1 MKRRFYIESTPLY
14 SSEAKALLNEL
25 TIALT
30 VPTLTSVRLIHVY
43 DFFSLSEKDL
53 PQIQKIIQQAGRDQ
67 EIRSDIMQAELNKYP
82 HFAIESLPGQYDQC
96 AYSISLALKTAGIW
110 RKTAVTTAQLY
121 LFNAELS
128 AEDLAK
134 IEQYLFNPINTY
146 LKDLSLEPNEEVLNL
161 HHHPKQV
168 EKVKDFIHMTPSKL
182 VELKLLMG
190 LAMEFEDLAFI
201 QKYFKSEEKRNP
213 TETEL
218 LVLDTYWSDHCRH
231 TTFETM
237 LKSIDF
243 SASQFEAQLQAA
255 YESYLQL
262 REATGITDRPETL
275 MDMATI
281 MGRYQRQTGELADM
295 ELSDE
300 VNACSVRIQVDVDG
314 ELESWLLMFK
324 NETHN
329 HPTEIEPYGGAN
341 TCVGGAI
348 RDPLSGR
355 AYVYQAM
362 RITGAGNILE
372 PVEDTLATKIPQRRI
387 SRVAAQG
394 NSDYANQIGGTT
406 AFAREYIHPGFV
418 AKRMELG
425 AVVGAVKE
433 DHVVRAT
440 PMPGDLV
447 LLVGAKTGRDGV
459 GAATGSSQVQTEETL
474 EKAGTDVQK
483 GCATEERK
491 ILRLFR
497 RKEASTLIKKSN
509 DFGAGGVSVAI
520 GELADGVWVNLDQVP
535 TKYSGLNGTDLAI
548 SESQERMAVVVSA
561 KDAKRFIELAQEE
574 SVEAVIVAEITENP
588 RLVISWRGEKVVDI
602 ARSFL
607 DTNGIRK
614 TANVKVIDSN
624 LPSPLLQVP
633 NTDDLEL
640 AWRTLLA
647 DKNIASQ
654 RGMNQ
659 KFDATLG
666 RSTVLLPFGGKCQA
680 TPAEVSLQKIQVE
693 SGETK
698 TATILAHGYHP
709 YLGGWS
715 PFHGAAYAVIE
726 SLARIVATGGNPQK
740 ARLSFQEYFERLDGI
755 PEKFGKPVAALLGA
769 LAAQKAFNVPS
780 IGGKDSMSGSFDEIT
795 VPPTLV
801 SFAVTTIQT
810 DAVIS
815 SEFKESGDYIYV
827 LPVKEEV
834 IGQVPFAAIAHNFTQ
849 FQAINERY
857 QINAAMSVRQGG
869 IAEALAYMSFGNRIG
884 ANIENISTRD
894 LFRPQYGAFVF
905 TTRRALPASEDYIAI
920 GTTLS
925 EYRFDYGHTTILGST
940 LQAAA
945 EDRYEKIYPIYA
957 KSEGFIPKVDKM
969 PLKGIINRL
978 EAVKPTVVI
987 PVFEGTHS
995 EFDMARAFEKAGAAV
1010 LMQPI
1015 RLLTEADYLG
1025 SVRQLI
1031 AHLENAEILALASG
1045 FASTEEPAG
1054 TGSTMALFLQR
1065 ADIRQAV
1072 ESFIAKGG
1080 LILGINAGFH
1090 ALVKTG
1096 LLPYGE
1102 YRHLEDQDDQNDQA
1116 LYLTTNHCGEFKSQ
1130 MVTTEIVN
1138 NAAPWFSSLNCG
1150 DQHVLP
1156 FAALEGRVMLSE
1168 ALFHTLQAN
1177 GQIAAQYVDHKSRAT
1192 LDQTFN
1198 PAVSQ
1203 YAIEAITSPNGQ
1215 ILGKMAHS
1223 ERYEEGLF
1231 LNIPGRKHQT
1241 IFENAVSHITSKH
1254 L

>member
-14 SSEAKALLNEL
+14 CSEAKALLNEL
-25 TIALT
+25 KTALT
-30 VPTLTSVRLIHVY
+30 VPTLTAVRVIQVY
-43 DFFSLSEKDL
+43 DFFSLKEQD
-53 PQIQKIIQQAGRDQ
+53 IATIERIICQPGRDHA
-67 EIRSDIMQAELNKYP
+67 IRTDILMAELKTHP
-82 HFAIESLPGQYDQC
+82 HFAIESLPGQYDQR
-96 AYSISLALKTAGIW
+96 AYSIQLALKTAGVW
-110 RKTAVTTAQLY
+110 GDTVATTAQLY
-121 LFNAELS
+121 LFNRELS
-128 AEDLAK
+128 GDDLQT

-146 LKDLSLEPNEEVLNL
+146 LKDLSIEPNDEVLNR
-161 HHHPKQV
+161 HHHPKRV
-168 EKVKDFIHMTPSKL
+168 EQIKDFIHMTPSKL

-201 QKYFKSEEKRNP
+201 QKYFKSEERRNP

-237 LKSIDF
+237 LTTIDF
-243 SASQFEAQLQAA
+243 SSSQFEAQLQAA
-255 YESYLQL
+255 YECYLQL
-262 REATGITDRPETL
+262 REASGIADRPQTL

-281 MGRYQRQTGELADM
+281 MGRYQRKTGELADM

-314 ELESWLLMFK
+314 VREPWLLMFK

-372 PVEDTLATKIPQRRI
+372 PVEKTIATKIPQRRI

-406 AFAREYIHPGFV
+406 AFVREYIHPGFV

-433 DHVVRAT
+433 DHVVRAK
-440 PMPGDLV
+440 PLPGDLV

-459 GAATGSSQVQTEETL
+459 GAATGSSQVQTEESL
-474 EKAGTDVQK
+474 ESAGTDVQK

-497 RKEASTLIKKSN
+497 QKEASTLIKKSN

-535 TKYSGLNGTDLAI
+535 AKYSGLNGTDLAI
-548 SESQERMAVVVSA
+548 SESQERMAVVVSPQ
-561 KDAKRFIELAQEE
+561 DAARFIELAKAE
-574 SVEAVIVAEITENP
+574 SVEAVIVAEITEDP

-607 DTNGIRK
+607 DSNGIRK
-614 TANVKVIDSN
+614 KVTAKVVDSN
-624 LPSPLLQVP
+624 LPSPLLQIP
-633 NTDDLEL
+633 SGDDLEL
-640 AWRTLLA
+640 TWRSLLA
-647 DKNIASQ
+647 DRNIASQ
-654 RGMNQ
+654 KGLNQ

-666 RSTVLLPFGGKCQA
+666 RSTVLLPYGGKCQA
-680 TPAEVSLQKIQVE
+680 TPAEVSLQKIQIE
-693 SGETK
+693 TGETQ

-709 YLGGWS
+709 YLGEWS

-726 SLARIVATGGNPQK
+726 SLARIVATGGNPEK

-769 LAAQKAFNVPS
+769 LDAQKAFNVPS
-780 IGGKDSMSGSFDEIT
+780 IGGKDSMSGTFEEIN

-801 SFAVTTIQT
+801 SFAVTTIDT
-810 DAVIS
+810 ADVIS
-815 SEFKESGDYIYV
+815 PEFKESGDYIYV
-827 LPVKEEV
+827 LPVKEDVTGKIPYEE
-834 IGQVPFAAIAHNFTQ
+834 ILGNFTL
-849 FQAINERY
+849 FQEINAQY
-857 QINAAMSVRQGG
+857 GINAAASVRQGG
-869 IAEALAYMSFGNRIG
+869 VAEALAYMSFGNRIG
-884 ANIENISTRD
+884 ANIENIAQRD

-905 TTRRALPASEDYIAI
+905 TTRRALPASDRYIGI

-925 EYRFDYGHTTILGST
+925 EYRFDYGPTTILGST

-957 KSEGFIPKVDKM
+957 KSEGFVPKVTSM
-969 PLKGIINRL
+969 PLKRAINRL
-978 EAVKPTVVI
+978 ETVKPTALI

-995 EFDMARAFEKAGAAV
+995 ETDMARAFQRAGANV
-1010 LMQPI
+1010 VTQPI
-1015 RLLTEADYLG
+1015 RLLSEADYLG
-1025 SVRQLI
+1025 SIAEWIAQL
-1031 AHLENAEILALASG
+1031 EKSQILALASG

-1065 ADIRQAV
+1065 MDVRQAV
-1072 ESFIAKGG
+1072 EAFLAKGG

-1116 LYLTTNHCGEFKSQ
+1116 LYLTRNHCGEFKSQ

-1138 NAAPWFSSLNCG
+1138 NAAPWFSSLQCG

-1168 ALFHTLQAN
+1168 ALFNELQAN
-1177 GQIAAQYVDHKSRAT
+1177 GQIAAQYVDHKSRTT

-1198 PAVSQ
+1198 PAQSQ

-1231 LNIPGRKHQT
+1231 LNIPGKKHQS
-1241 IFENAVSHITSKH
+1241 IFENAVSHLTQKH